1 MAKISDGELNPTMDK
16 VMQYLHVELK
26 DGAKRVSYSKI
37 AKKYGKS
44 YHSIKYSIDRLCKM
58 GMLHV
63 VMIDNE
69 AALSL

>member
-1 MAKISDGELNPTMDK
+1 MAKIEDGDLNPTMNK
-16 VMQYLHVELK
+16 IMQYLHVELK
-26 DGAKRVSYSKI
+26 DGAKRVSYTAI

-58 GMLHV
+58 GMLRI